1 MMYIDRLIVIFLLGG
16 FALLTML
23 VLFNPLKVNKKANIW
38 LGLFL
43 FLWGTFW
50 VDEAL
55 DILGIQ
61 TVSRSFSFVLSFLQ
75 FFTPLTFYYSVVYFT
90 NPTFSFSLKEAK
102 HLPLAFLF
110 LVLLSLS
117 FFYDKV
123 DKNSLTTWLTVIM
136 LIQSL
141 FYALYSCEMI
151 NRHQKKIQQFSSDT
165 YPISLNWL
173 KYIAY
178 TILGSGIIITIYNI
192 IFTAERPSTYM
203 NFAFLIAIYFIA
215 YYSLKQEEV
224 YPTEPQQAESVFSLD
239 EENKT
244 SEPQKFR
251 LLSEEETELI
261 KQKLL
266 VIMESEAPYLDGDLN
281 LIKLAKLMGVTP
293 HQLSYV
299 INTGFNENFFQF
311 INKYRIEKAK
321 QLLGDSKNNNLSIL
335 GIAFES
341 GFNSKTSFNITF
353 KKFTD
358 LTPSEFKK
366 KSSNL

>member
-1 MMYIDRLIVIFLLGG
+1 MIYIDRLIVIFLLGG

-50 VDEAL
+50 VDEAI
-55 DILGIQ
+55 DILGIPS
-61 TVSRSFSFVLSFLQ
+61 VSTSFSFVLNFLQ

-90 NPTFSFSLKEAK
+90 NPTFSFSLKELK
-102 HLPLAFLF
+102 HLPLACLF
-110 LVLLSLS
+110 LALLSLS
-117 FFYDKV
+117 FFYDKA

-141 FYALYSCEMI
+141 FYALYSCEII
-151 NRHQKKIQQFSSDT
+151 NRHQKKIQEFSSDT

-192 IFTAERPSTYM
+192 IFIAERPSTYL
-203 NFAFLIAIYFIA
+203 NLAFLIAIYSIA

-224 YPTEPQQAESVFSLD
+224 YPAEPQQAESIFLLH
-239 EENKT
+239 EESKIN
-244 SEPQKFR
+244 EPQKFR
-251 LLSEEETELI
+251 LLSEEETEII
-261 KQKLL
+261 KQRLL
-266 VIMESEAPYLDGDLN
+266 VIMDSEAPYLDGDLN
-281 LIKLAKLMGVTP
+281 LIKLSQLMQVTP

-321 QLLGDSKNNNLSIL
+321 QLLADSKNNNLSIL

-366 KSSNL
+366 KSSDL

>member
-23 VLFNPLKVNKKANIW
+23 MLFNPLKVNKKANIW

-43 FLWGTFW
+43 FLWSTFW

-61 TVSRSFSFVLSFLQ
+61 YVSRSFTFGLNFLQ

-90 NPTFSFSLKEAK
+90 NPTFTFSLKEVK
-102 HLPLAFLF
+102 HLPLGFLF
-110 LVLLSLS
+110 LILLSLS
-117 FFYDKV
+117 FFYDRA
-123 DKNSLTTWLTVIM
+123 DKNILITWLTVIM

-141 FYALYSCEMI
+141 FYALYSCEII

-165 YPISLNWL
+165 YRINLNWL

-192 IFTAERPSTYM
+192 IFTAERPSTYL

-224 YPTEPQQAESVFSLD
+224 YPTEPKQAESVFLLD
-239 EENKT
+239 EESKT

-251 LLSEEETELI
+251 LLGEEETELI
-261 KQKLL
+261 KQKLV

-281 LIKLAKLMGVTP
+281 LIKLSQLMGVTP

-321 QLLGDSKNNNLSIL
+321 QLLSDSKNNNLSIL

-366 KSSNL
+366 KSSDL

>member
-1 MMYIDRLIVIFLLGG
+1 MIYIDRLILIFLLGG

-23 VLFNPLKVNKKANIW
+23 VLLNPLKVNKKANIW

-50 VDEAL
+50 IDEAL

-61 TVSRSFSFVLSFLQ
+61 SVSSSFLFILNSLQ

-90 NPTFSFSLKEAK
+90 NPTFSFSLKEVK

-110 LVLLSLS
+110 LALLSLS
-117 FFYDKV
+117 FFNDTA
-123 DKNSLTTWLTVIM
+123 DTNSLRTWLIVIM

-141 FYALYSCEMI
+141 FYALYSCEII

-178 TILGSGIIITIYNI
+178 TILASGIVVTVYNI
-192 IFTAERPSTYM
+192 IFIAEKPGTYL
-203 NFAFLIAIYFIA
+203 NFAFLIAIYSIA

-224 YPTEPQQAESVFSLD
+224 YPAEPQQAESVFLLH

-244 SEPQKFR
+244 QEPQKFR
-251 LLSEEETELI
+251 LLGEEETELI
-261 KQKLL
+261 KQRLL
-266 VIMESEAPYLDGDLN
+266 VVMESQAPYLDGDLN
-281 LIKLAKLMGVTP
+281 LIKLSQLMGITP

-366 KSSNL
+366 KSSDL